1 MAQATL
7 APDIRGVTIPV
18 TGGNVLLPNACVSEV
33 ITYGAPQALD
43 GAGPWILGTVNW
55 RGWRMPLFSM
65 ATLAGL
71 AEDEPTVG
79 AKVAVLK
86 AFGGVH
92 KMPYM
97 AMLAQGFPR
106 LTTVTADNLLVDDR
120 RGGSP
125 DEEADSDGVLYRVSV
140 EGEVALI
147 PDLGRIEGHLLE
159 LMAPQ
164 VRSV

>member
-18 TGGNVLLPNACVSEV
+18 TDGRVLMPNACVSEV
-33 ITYGAPQALD
+33 ITYGTPQAIGEAPPWVL
-43 GAGPWILGTVNW
+43 GAINW

-65 ATLAGL
+65 AQLAGT
-71 AEDEPTVG
+71 AETEPTSG

-106 LTTVTADNLLVDDR
+106 LTTITAENLLFEGDQESLPE
-120 RGGSP
+120 GI
-125 DEEADSDGVLYRVSV
+125 LYRVAIEDEDSI
-140 EGEVALI
+140 I
-147 PDLGRIEGHLLE
+147 PDLAAIERHLLDLMDPQIRGE
-159 LMAPQ
+159 LTDTEN
-164 VRSV
+164 